1 MGSKN
6 KYDFDDLLKKS
17 LAFLEQDKGTPS
29 LISLA
34 EKLGVPYASLAT
46 GFRREFGISN
56 IAQLKERKGKTE
68 QKIEGADGEK
78 IEVEFDGNFGEVRA
92 VDVRGQIRTV
102 EQLLKA
108 AEVDV
113 DEWEPFEPTLKK
125 WDVVLKIKDG
135 EHDRINVVPS
145 FYVAT
150 RIRRRN
156 PIAFEPVI
164 SPINLPLPQ
173 PLPKRQKKERRLER
187 GVVKRALIVNDPQVG
202 FRRRL
207 HTSELTPFHD
217 RRVLDLALQ
226 IAETEQIDH
235 ISFGGDVGDY
245 SEWSN
250 KFLPEPEFFWT
261 TQPALIEQAWWLRQM
276 RMAQKNAE
284 MKMLA
289 GNHDARLAI
298 MIVSNFRQAYR
309 LKAVDELNLP
319 PALSVPRLLALHQL
333 DIEYVDGYPDNGYF
347 LNKNVFIAHGDVVRS
362 APGATANELSKR
374 QAFTTIFG
382 HIHRRELVSRR
393 QKTNGEDQ
401 VYSAFCPGCACHVD
415 GRVPGSKSTD
425 QWQQGIA
432 VVEYTED
439 AETIIP
445 IAIRDG
451 RMMYNGKQWQA
462 RERDDEI
469 NAIIQ
474 QGLEQVTE

>member
-1 MGSKN
+1 MAGKEAH
-6 KYDFDDLLKKS
+6 DFDTLLEKAKALLAKDPSIKS
-17 LAFLEQDKGTPS
+17 LNDIAD
-29 LISLA
+29 A
-34 EKLGVPYASLAT
+34 LGVNSNTLYT
-46 GFRREFGISN
+46 GFRR
-56 IAQLKERKGKTE
+56 RKIGTVAELRALAGMTE
-68 QKIEGADGEK
+68 MKIEGGDGEK
-78 IEVEFDGNFGEVRA
+78 IELEFNGNFGEVRA
-92 VDVRGQIRTV
+92 VDVRGQIRSV
-102 EQLLKA
+102 DELLKA
-108 AEVDV
+108 AKVDLKV
-113 DEWEPFEPTLKK
+113 WEPFEPTVRK
-125 WDVVLKIKDG
+125 WDVALKLKDG
-135 EHDRINVVPS
+135 DQDIVQVVPS

-150 RIRRRN
+150 KLKRKI
-156 PIAFEPVI
+156 PLAFEPVI
-164 SPINLPLPQ
+164 TPITFPALPP
-173 PLPKRQKKERRLER
+173 PKKTKFNKAQI
-187 GVVKRALIVNDPQVG
+187 KRALIINDPQVG

-289 GNHDARLAI
+289 GNHDARLAL

-333 DIEYVDGYPDNGYF
+333 NVEYIDGYPDNGYF

-393 QKTNGEDQ
+393 QKTNGDDL

-445 IAIRDG
+445 IAIQDG

-469 NAIIQ
+469 NTIIQ
-474 QGLEQVTE
+474 QGLEQVTA